1 LIRSRHLEALL
12 APAFD
17 VQHIT
22 DAFNHDN
29 GKDLTGYEDGAAK
42 PQDEEAFSAALAPE
56 SAGPLAGSNIV
67 AVQRWHHHMSRFKA
81 MPRLQHDHT
90 IDRNTDSN
98 EELDDGLN

>member
-1 LIRSRHLEALL
+1 MIHSRHLEALL

-42 PQDEEAFSAALAPE
+42 PQDEEAFSAALAPNRQVRWRVAISWRC
-56 SAGPLAGSNIV
+56 SAG
-67 AVQRWHHHMSRFKA
+67 
-81 MPRLQHDHT
+81 T
-90 IDRNTDSN
+90 TT
-98 EELDDGLN
+98 